1 MAASSVSDMRR
12 QALEAYER
20 EPVPTWRR
28 SGFWT
33 THLRGLRLDELEVR
47 HYDAYQAADER
58 RGRDRGAA

>member
-33 THLRGLRLDELEVR
+33 TICAACGSTSSRCGITTLIRLPMSC
-47 HYDAYQAADER
+47 R
-58 RGRDRGAA
+58 RS